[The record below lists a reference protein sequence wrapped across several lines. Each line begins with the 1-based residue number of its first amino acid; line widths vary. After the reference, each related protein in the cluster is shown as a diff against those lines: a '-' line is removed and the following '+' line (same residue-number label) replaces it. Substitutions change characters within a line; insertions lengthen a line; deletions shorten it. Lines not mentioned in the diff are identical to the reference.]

1 MVEVVRTGKCNW
13 IGVFDHSGGRF
24 WCELRGGITSAMFGN
39 GTRPMGG
46 WAATV
51 GSGPVWD
58 QHPYTAGSKPLNGKA
73 ASWRTLLAASM
84 VPFSPE
90 PRHLCYLTLS
100 HVILSLVAKR

>member
-1 MVEVVRTGKCNW
+1 MVDS
-13 IGVFDHSGGRF
+13 GVNLEDGLL
-24 WCELRGGITSAMFGN
+24 LRCLVTEPGQW
-39 GTRPMGG
+39 GG

-100 HVILSLVAKR
+100 HIILSLVAKR